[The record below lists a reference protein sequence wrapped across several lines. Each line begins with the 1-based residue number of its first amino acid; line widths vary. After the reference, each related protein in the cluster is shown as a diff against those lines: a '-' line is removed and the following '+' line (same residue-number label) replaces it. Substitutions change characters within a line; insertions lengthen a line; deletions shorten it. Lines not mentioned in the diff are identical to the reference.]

1 MITVVALA
9 AFTAT
14 GSVSAEDTEMEK
26 SMSVASKALKSL
38 RTIPKDDYTAAA
50 EAVRTAHEAILKSMS
65 YTATMVAEMPDGVEK
80 EKALADS
87 RRILGLNYS
96 ALCALELA
104 YLEGDAKKIEE
115 AYDQVKETKKEG
127 HKKYTDD

>member
-1 MITVVALA
+1 MTVAALA

-14 GSVSAEDTEMEK
+14 GNVSADDTEMEK
-26 SMSVASKALKSL
+26 AMSTASKSLKSL

-50 EAVRTAHEAILKSMS
+50 DAVRTAHEAILKSMS
-65 YTATMVAEMPDGVEK
+65 YTASMVAEMPDGLEK
-80 EKALADS
+80 QKALADS

-96 ALCALELA
+96 ALCELELA
-104 YLEGDAKKIEE
+104 YLEGDAAKIEAATE
-115 AYDQVKETKKEG
+115 KMKETKKEG